1 MLKKIS
7 GLMLAIL
14 IGVVGGFAQNTQQ
27 TAPQNTQPDT
37 QVRTL
42 TSGQKYKIKGVVV
55 AKDDTSFVVRDGTG
69 VDTKVAI
76 APNTSIKTKGGI
88 FGGGDKIAS
97 SQIVRGLSLEVEGRG
112 DGNGMLSADKV
123 RFGKDDFRVAQSIDS
138 RVSPAENRLTQTE
151 ENQQRLSGQIDE
163 LVAVSNAAR
172 GGAKAAQET
181 ADAAIAGVN
190 ATNQRISSLDDYVVQ
205 SATNVNFRVNS
216 AVLSPDAKA
225 QLDQV
230 AQAAMQLKGFTI
242 EITGFASADGST
254 AKNKALSQKRAQA
267 VIDYLV
273 ETHNIPLRRIGT
285 SYGFGELQAVA
296 DNATRE
302 GREQNRRVEVKLLVS
317 RGLNQ
322 NVEVRPNTTTDSPT
336 TNDQK

>member
-1 MLKKIS
+1 MLKKFS
-7 GLMLAIL
+7 ALFLAVL
-14 IGVVGGFAQNTQQ
+14 IGAVGASAQT
-27 TAPQNTQPDT
+27 DT
-37 QVRTL
+37 QLRSL
-42 TSGQKYKIKGVVV
+42 TSGQKYKVKGVVV

-69 VDTKVAI
+69 VDTRVMI
-76 APNTSIKTKGGI
+76 APDTSIKTKGGF
-88 FGGGDKIAS
+88 FGGGDRIAS
-97 SQIVRGLSLEVEGRG
+97 NQIVRGLSLEVEGRG
-112 DGNGMLSADKV
+112 DGSGSLAATKV
-123 RFGKDDFRVAQSIDS
+123 RFDDDDLRVAQSIDS
-138 RVSPAENRLTQTE
+138 RVTPTENRLTQTE

-163 LVAVSNAAR
+163 LMAISNAAR

-205 SATNVNFRVNS
+205 STATVNFKVNS
-216 AVLSPDAKA
+216 AMLSPEAKT
-225 QLDQV
+225 QLDEV
-230 AQAAMQLKGFTI
+230 AQAAMQLKGYTI

-254 AKNKALSQKRAQA
+254 QKNKVLSQKRSQA

-296 DNATRE
+296 DNTTRE
-302 GREQNRRVEVKLLVS
+302 GREQNRRVEIKLLVS

-322 NVEVRPNTTTDSPT
+322 NVEVRSNTTQDT
-336 TNDQK
+336 TNDQQ